1 MQDLEFASDETRLE
15 SIPHVRIR
23 SVLSP
28 EYRHYRLVVR
38 AYGRRDPRWLRER
51 KLILTCGDSM
61 GFPYVRWWQED
72 EDQVRTL
79 ETGGQMMLR
88 AFIERAAVRRRAE
101 GAGVPV
107 VAPLVVVV
115 LFRTL
120 AEALGRLHGAG
131 LCYRALTDE
140 TVWVDRTGLRFLTT
154 ACVGPVEEPG
164 GEASV
169 TRLYRLETTAPWGPT
184 TAPERREGWTLPAG
198 DIYGVGALMWQAL
211 TGRPWSGR
219 SSLDPWP
226 TQGPWGR
233 YPGGTGLGAI
243 LEACLAG
250 APERRPSAAL
260 LGELLFQVEYGEAR
274 RASRSDVDLVVGLL
288 LEGAPAPGAWGA
300 RQQQAWRRL
309 YGYTAGP
316 AEPLAAGPGSGV
328 SRGSGAEAAPGEP
341 TGGPIRGWKG
351 RLAAAWRILRTG
363 RL

>member
-23 SVLSP
+23 SVMSP
-28 EYRHYRLVVR
+28 EYTHYRLVVR
-38 AYGRRDPRWLRER
+38 AYGRQDPRWLRER

-72 EDQVRTL
+72 EAEVRTL
-79 ETGGQMMLR
+79 ETGGQVMLR
-88 AFIERAAVRRRAE
+88 TFIERAAARRRAE

-120 AEALGRLHGAG
+120 AEALGRLHGTG

-154 ACVGPVEEPG
+154 ACVGPVEGPG
-164 GEASV
+164 EAGDASV
-169 TRLYRLETTAPWGPT
+169 TRLYRLETTAAWGPT
-184 TAPERREGWTLPAG
+184 TAPERGEGWVLPAG

-211 TGRPWSGR
+211 TGRAWSGR
-219 SSLDPWP
+219 PGREL
-226 TQGPWGR
+226 GLGR
-233 YPGGTGLGAI
+233 YPGGSGLEAI
-243 LEACLAG
+243 LEACLAN

-260 LGELLFQVEYGEAR
+260 LGELLFQVEYAEAR

-316 AEPLAAGPGSGV
+316 SEPAGAGLGPGV
-328 SRGSGAEAAPGEP
+328 PRGPAAEVARGEP
-341 TGGPIRGWKG
+341 TGGPLRGWKR
-351 RLAAAWRILRTG
+351 RLAAAWRVLWTG